1 MRRAWPLLLI
11 LLLTP
16 IAATAMPADEWQA
29 HTNSFPGVGALRD
42 GGAVLF
48 LHQGLINEPE
58 GRLEVVKFA
67 GKNVVLTTSRGV
79 IYYLDTF
86 KALKVVNACS
96 GRVVKMAHAVTPR
109 GGVTYALCWRPNDN
123 VVSAATIFDGATG
136 VKWFSLIR
144 PSRYSEE
151 TGFKW
156 ADFRTDFPSSVEP
169 ARPLVADMDGD
180 GYDEA
185 VWFLDGTL
193 FYVDSPLSDPNR
205 TLISQTPRGF
215 AYGDVTGDGRKE
227 VVITTPTEIM
237 TWRPGDRPSIYSKYG
252 CTSDPVLADLDGD
265 GVREVACL
273 YGSSL
278 VAVDGDRLLLRANGV
293 ATLPAAGDINGD
305 GLSDLVYVTSDGTLT
320 ARSVRGVLWTLKVQ
334 KPFFTPAIGD
344 VDGDYSPE
352 VVIGAGQ
359 YLRVVSPDGK
369 EEWRE
374 NLREPDAW
382 ASGGEI
388 TLTTY
393 VRYEAK
399 TPPILYDFDG
409 DGLLEILLGIGAYL
423 EQGRIVVVDDTRG
436 MGEPPLVEILSPTNY
451 SRVGGE
457 VELTFRVSDDLSPVL
472 PTKVYR
478 LVGGD
483 WVEEW
488 AGEVRSGESVQ
499 LTVPSAEEIRVE
511 ATDGS
516 LRSSAILKL
525 KVDIQAPQLVIEPR
539 NMSTIGPGTNITV
552 RMIAPIN
559 EYAYLTVYHGT
570 GPGGQWVKM
579 IDRRRIWKTTKLQI
593 DVTPIVERVSGYH
606 CFRFVLE
613 DSLGN
618 VQDMMMRYRI
628 EEGGEERKVARIGDV
643 ELSISAPK
651 VPVSQSVNVSWT
663 LVGVSSAS
671 LYYGTGLDWTLLR
684 EVEGNGTLEW
694 DVSSLDDGTYYLK
707 LESGNVSVTTQVKVD
722 NTPPSVEI
730 TADRTSLEVNETA
743 VLTVK
748 TDAVKLYWDLDGDGR
763 FETLGPNVAR
773 VVARE
778 PGEMTV
784 NVMGV
789 DEANNSKV
797 ASITLKVSARQREVK
812 AEAEKVETTQI
823 QEHAGTESWTERL
836 MGLFGNVHLGPEL
849 LIPPLILLLLA
860 SIVRARAKAK
870 KKRKRVRRVVNPW
883 RSL

>member
-1 MRRAWPLLLI
+1 MLMLM
-11 LLLTP
+11 LTLP
-16 IAATAMPADEWQA
+16 TIASAAVPSDEWQA
-29 HTNSFPGVGALRD
+29 HTNFFAGVGALRD

-48 LHQGLINEPE
+48 LRQGLINEPE
-58 GRLEVVKFA
+58 GRLEVIKFA
-67 GKNVVLTTSRGV
+67 GKNAVLASSRGV

-96 GRVVKMAHAVTPR
+96 GRVVKMAHASTPR
-109 GGVTYALCWRPNDN
+109 GGVTYALCWKPNDN
-123 VVSAATIFDGATG
+123 VVSAVTIFDGATG

-151 TGFKW
+151 SGFKW
-156 ADFRTDFPSSVEP
+156 ADFKTDFPCSVEP
-169 ARPLVADMDGD
+169 APPLVADMDGD

-185 VWFLDGTL
+185 VWFLDGSL
-193 FYVDSPLSDPNR
+193 FYADSPLSDPNR

-227 VVITTPTEIM
+227 VVMTTPTEIL
-237 TWRPGDRPSIYSKYG
+237 TWQPGGRPAIYSKYG
-252 CTSDPVLADLDGD
+252 CTSEPVLADLDGD

-278 VAVDGDRLLLRANGV
+278 IAVDGDRLLLRTNGV
-293 ATLPAAGDINGD
+293 ATLPAAGDLDGD
-305 GLSDLVYVTSDGTLT
+305 GLSDLVYVTADGTLT
-320 ARSVRGVLWTLKVQ
+320 ARSVRGVLWTFKVQ

-359 YLRVVSPDGK
+359 YLRVLSSSGK
-369 EEWRE
+369 EKWRE

-382 ASGGEI
+382 ASGGDI

-399 TPPILYDFDG
+399 TPPTLHDFDG

-436 MGEPPLVEILSPTNY
+436 MGEPPVVEILSPSNY

-457 VELTFRVSDDLSPVL
+457 VELAFTVSDDLSPVL

-488 AGEVRSGESVQ
+488 TGEVRSGESVQ
-499 LTVPSAEEIRVE
+499 LTVPSAEEIKVE

-525 KVDIQAPQLVIEPR
+525 KVDVQAPQLVIEPR
-539 NMSTIGPGTNITV
+539 NMSKIGPGTNITV
-552 RMIAPIN
+552 RMVAPIN
-559 EYAYLTVYHGT
+559 EYAFLTVYHGT

-579 IDRRRIWKTTKLQI
+579 IDRRRIWKTTKLEI
-593 DVTPIVERVSGYH
+593 DVTPIIEKVSGYH

-613 DSLGN
+613 DALGN
-618 VQDMMMRYRI
+618 VQDVVMRYRI
-628 EEGGEERKVARIGDV
+628 EGGEERRVSRVGEV
-643 ELSISAPK
+643 ELSISVPK
-651 VPVSQSVNVSWT
+651 VPVSGSVNISWT
-663 LVGVSSAS
+663 LVGTESAS
-671 LYYGTGLDWTLLR
+671 LYYGKGLDWTLLK
-684 EVEGNGTLEW
+684 EVEGNGTLRW
-694 DVSSLDDGTYYLK
+694 DISSLEDGTYYLK
-707 LESGNVSVTTQVKVD
+707 LESGNVTVTAQVEVD

-730 TADRTSLEVNETA
+730 TADRTSLKVNETA

-778 PGEMTV
+778 PGKMVV

-797 ASITLKVSARQREVK
+797 ASITLTVEAPEEAPVEITTPAKEVAR
-812 AEAEKVETTQI
+812 
-823 QEHAGTESWTERL
+823 TESWTERL
-836 MGLFGNVHLGPEL
+836 MGLLGNVHLGPEL
-849 LIPPLILLLLA
+849 LIPPLILLLLV
-860 SIVRARAKAK
+860 SILRARAKAK
-870 KKRKRVRRVVNPW
+870 KKRRRVRRVVNPW

>member
-11 LLLTP
+11 LLLSTV
-16 IAATAMPADEWQA
+16 ASAAMPTDEWQA
-29 HTNSFPGVGALRD
+29 RTNLFSGMGALRE

-48 LHQGLINEPE
+48 LRQGLINEPE

-67 GKNVVLTTSRGV
+67 GKNVVLTSSKGI

-86 KALKVVNACS
+86 KAVKMVNACA
-96 GRVVKMAHAVTPR
+96 GRVVKMAHASTPR
-109 GGVTYALCWRPNDN
+109 GGVTYALCWKPNDN
-123 VVSAATIFDGATG
+123 VVSAVTIFDGATG

-156 ADFRTDFPSSVEP
+156 ADFKTDFPSSVEP
-169 ARPLVADMDGD
+169 AAPLVADMDGD

-185 VWFLDGTL
+185 VWFLDGSL

-205 TLISQTPRGF
+205 TLMSQTPRGF

-237 TWRPGDRPSIYSKYG
+237 TWQPGGRPAVYSKYG

-278 VAVDGDRLLLRANGV
+278 IAVDGDRLLLRANNV
-293 ATLPAAGDINGD
+293 ATLPAAGDLNGD

-320 ARSVRGVLWTLKVQ
+320 ARSIKGVLWTFKVQ

-359 YLRVVSPDGK
+359 YLRVLSSKGE

-382 ASGGEI
+382 ASGGKI

-399 TPPILYDFDG
+399 TSPILYDFDG

-436 MGEPPLVEILSPTNY
+436 MGNPPVVEILSPANY
-451 SRVGGE
+451 SKVGSE
-457 VELTFRVSDDLSPVL
+457 VELTFTVSDDLSPVL

-478 LVGGD
+478 LVGGE

-488 AGEVRSGESVQ
+488 TGEVRSGESVQ
-499 LTVPSAEEIRVE
+499 LTLPSADELKVE

-516 LRSSAILKL
+516 LRSSVVLKL
-525 KVDIQAPQLVIEPR
+525 KVDVQAPQLVIEPR
-539 NMSTIGPGTNITV
+539 NMSKIGPGTNITV

-559 EYAYLTVYHGT
+559 EYAFLTVYHGT

-579 IDRRRIWKTTKLQI
+579 IDRRRIWKTTKLEI
-593 DVTPIVERVSGYH
+593 DVTPIVEKLTGYH
-606 CFRFVLE
+606 CFKFVLE
-613 DSLGN
+613 DALGN
-618 VQDMMMRYRI
+618 VQEVVMRYRI
-628 EEGGEERKVARIGDV
+628 EKGGEERRVARAGEV

-651 VPVSQSVNVSWT
+651 VPVSKSVNISWT
-663 LVGVSSAS
+663 LVGVDTAS
-671 LYYGTGLDWTLLR
+671 LYYGKGLDWTLLK

-694 DVSSLDDGTYYLK
+694 NVSSLEDGTYYLK

-722 NTPPSVEI
+722 NTPPNVEI
-730 TADRTSLEVNETA
+730 TADRTSLTVNETA

-778 PGEMTV
+778 PGEMTI

-789 DEANNSKV
+789 DEANNSRI
-797 ASITLKVSARQREVK
+797 ASITLEVK
-812 AEAEKVETTQI
+812 AQQQQEEVEEETATSI
-823 QEHAGTESWTERL
+823 QEVSRTESWTERL
-836 MGLFGNVHLGPEL
+836 MGLFGKVHLGPEL
-849 LIPPLILLLLA
+849 LIPPLILLLLV
-860 SIVRARAKAK
+860 SVVRARAKAK